1 MVSTEQF
8 VVGIDGSDES
18 SRAVVWAARAAAQRN
33 LGLKLVAAVEVPAAY
48 YAEPYIALDHRSELV
63 QIGTARLSSAEV
75 LARRVIEDLPDADL
89 EIETEMVEGNPAEH
103 LLEAAKGAR
112 MMVVGA
118 RGHSELTELVVGSV
132 AKAVVMHAECPVV
145 VVRGRSLDGY
155 PPSEGPVVVGV
166 DGSPTSQAATA
177 VAFEEASLRGAQLI
191 AVHVWSDVSV
201 VPGFGALVEDPNW
214 RQVQEREE
222 IVLAE
227 RLAGFSER
235 YPDVSVRRVIGRDRP
250 VRVLSEY
257 SEQAQL
263 IVVGTRGRGGFT
275 GMLMGSVSTA
285 LIHTADCPVLV
296 ARTV

>member
-1 MVSTEQF
+1 MSSEQI

-18 SRAVVWAARAAAQRN
+18 SRGVVWAARAAARRN
-33 LGLKLVAAVEVPAAY
+33 LGLKLVAAVEVPAAF
-48 YAEPYIALDHRSELV
+48 YAEPYVALDHRSELA
-63 QIGTARLSSAEV
+63 QIGAARLSSAEV
-75 LARRVIEDLPDADL
+75 LARRVVEDLPEADL
-89 EIETEMVEGNPAEH
+89 EIETETVEGRPAEQ

-112 MMVVGA
+112 MIVVGA
-118 RGHSELTELVVGSV
+118 RGHSELTALVVGSV

-145 VVRGRSLDGY
+145 VVRGRCLDGY

-166 DGSPTSQAATA
+166 DGSLTSQAAVA
-177 VAFEEASLRGAQLI
+177 VAFEEASLRSAQLI
-191 AVHVWSDVSV
+191 AVHVWSDVAV
-201 VPGFGALVEDPNW
+201 VPGFGAMVEDPNW
-214 RQVQEREE
+214 REVQEREE

-227 RLAGFSER
+227 RLAGFSEQ
-235 YPDVSVRRVIGRDRP
+235 YPDVSVRRVIARDRP
-250 VRVLSEY
+250 VRVLSDY